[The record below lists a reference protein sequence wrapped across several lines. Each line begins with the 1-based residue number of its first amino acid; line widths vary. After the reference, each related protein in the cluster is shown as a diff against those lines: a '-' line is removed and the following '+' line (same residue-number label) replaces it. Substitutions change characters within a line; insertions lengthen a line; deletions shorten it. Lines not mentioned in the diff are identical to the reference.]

1 MATNDLIGLADVKA
15 WLGRTNANSDSLL
28 SALITRTSRQI
39 YSHLQRGTI
48 LPHAV
53 SEIRDGSGGNTL
65 VLKQWPVVSVSSVT
79 VGTVSIPEAPVISAN
94 PQAGDG
100 FGFCNGGGYG
110 WACEQWDGAPPGR
123 PQALALRGYSFGPSF
138 PGAQNSQ
145 NVLVVYEAGYQVTA
159 EAQTVDAETAT
170 VDAPFGAWASDE
182 GVTYA
187 NGTPLQLV
195 SDVPLVGQYQLSAT
209 PGAYI
214 FNGADNGAAVLIS
227 YGFIPSDLADA
238 CIELV
243 AERYKYSE
251 RIGEKSHSLGGNET
265 VSFDNSRLTP
275 LVTAMLQPY
284 RNVIP
289 L

>member
-1 MATNDLIGLADVKA
+1 MATNDLTTLADVKA
-15 WLGRTNANSDSLL
+15 WLGRTDSNSDALL

-39 YSHLQRGTI
+39 LSYLRRGTI
-48 LPHAV
+48 LPRTV
-53 SEIRDGSGGNTL
+53 NEIRDGSGSNTL
-65 VLKQWPVVSVSSVT
+65 MLRQWPVVSVSSVT
-79 VGTVSIPEAPVISAN
+79 VGVVSIPEAPPITAN
-94 PQAGDG
+94 PQTGDG
-100 FGFCNGGGYG
+100 LGFCSAGGVG
-110 WACEQWDGAPPGR
+110 WTCEKWDGTPPGR
-123 PQALALRGYSFGPSF
+123 PQALALKGYSFGPSF

-145 NVLVVYEAGYQVTA
+145 NVLVVYEAGYQVSA
-159 EAQTVDAETAT
+159 EAQTVSAGAAT

-182 GVTYA
+182 GVTYV

-195 SDVPLVGQYQLSAT
+195 SGAPMAGQYQLSSTA
-209 PGAYI
+209 GAYT
-214 FNGADNGAAVLIS
+214 FNSGDNGAAVLIS
-227 YGFIPSDLADA
+227 YGFVPSDLADA

-243 AERYKYSE
+243 SERYKYSE

-265 VSFDNSRLTP
+265 VSFDNSRFTP